1 MIVRSDRGRV
11 VFHFKCFHVHYIS
24 LDTCSFL
31 TCLLTIPPTL
41 PSTPTP
47 NIYIY
52 IYHSYRLSTM
62 SSPSSLEKIR
72 GHTNLNLCF
81 FRIPSLL
88 GWLRDPA
95 TRLQP
100 LIQTRR
106 RTFASWKGL
115 SQCPFSSS
123 SLRANLS
130 ASPAIPER
138 SATKTCTTGSSHLY
152 AHKKVEDNITHQ
164 HYHCNQPK
172 EHIKPL

>member
-1 MIVRSDRGRV
+1 MCIT
-11 VFHFKCFHVHYIS
+11 FLWTHVLFWHVYWQYPP
-24 LDTCSFL
+24 LFL
-31 TCLLTIPPTL
+31 PPPL
-41 PSTPTP
+41 P
-47 NIYIY
+47 IYIY
-52 IYHSYRLSTM
+52 LPFIYIVYHVK
-62 SSPSSLEKIR
+62 PFNSLEKIR

-100 LIQTRR
+100 LIETRR

-164 HYHCNQPK
+164 HHRCNQPK
-172 EHIKPL
+172 EHLKPL